1 MVYPTFTVN
10 TKAFNIASNYGYSP
24 YYDIVWSFD
33 YAISG
38 NNNTEAGFTVFIM
51 DDNYIL
57 SGGNFNIDL
66 GYSGL
71 SSNSDQS
78 SSLKPGV
85 SGGIIAV
92 GFDTTGLF
100 AVSALS
106 GTRVI
111 RDGINETTRILNS
124 VSIRDKWP
132 SYSYNTNNYNVAL
145 SSLDSSF
152 KIVDGELNYKTI
164 RARLG
169 NVGRTL
175 YVDYRNTPD
184 DDFKSLLVKDVSLNI
199 ASTTKYKVGASF
211 ATPISSNDPDRI
223 GVIYFRN
230 FHTEGNFL
238 SGEVGSIVNTTLS
251 ESNLSGSKILP
262 VRPIIPTIPP
272 SRPPIPTLEEFV
284 LSIVDNNTEDSIC
297 PTQTISYARIT
308 SVDGLSGIT
317 EDRYNFGYRLNVSNN
332 TNTINI
338 NLTRIDIFN
347 YVSSDSKYRIYKDMF
362 CEYWKLST
370 ATSLFLNNTSFVP
383 IGAYSATISAKYI

>member
-38 NNNTEAGFTVFIM
+38 NNSTEAGFTVFIM
-51 DDNYIL
+51 DNNYVL

-78 SSLKPGV
+78 SSLKPGI
-85 SGGIIAV
+85 SGGIVAV

-106 GTRVI
+106 GTRTI
-111 RDGINETTRILNS
+111 RDGINEANRILNS

-132 SYSYNTNNYNVAL
+132 AYSYNTNNYNVAL
-145 SSLDSSF
+145 SSLNSSF
-152 KIVDGELNYKTI
+152 KIVETGIKYKTI

-175 YVDYRNTPD
+175 YVDYRNNPD
-184 DDFKSLLVKDVSLNI
+184 EDFKSLLVKDINLNI
-199 ASTTKYKVGASF
+199 ASNTMYKVGASF
-211 ATPISSNDPDRI
+211 ATPISGNSTSKT

-230 FHTEGNFL
+230 FHTEGSFL
-238 SGEVGSIVNTTLS
+238 SGDATSYVSVASNTCLVS
-251 ESNLSGSKILP
+251 
-262 VRPIIPTIPP
+262 RTIKPAVAP
-272 SRPPIPTLEEFV
+272 SRAPIPTLEEIV
-284 LSIVDNNTEDSIC
+284 IPIVDSNTVDSVC
-297 PTQTISYARIT
+297 PTHNISYIRTT
-308 SVDGLSGIT
+308 SVDSLSNIT

-332 TNTINI
+332 TGTISA
-338 NLTRIDIFN
+338 NLTRNDIFN
-347 YVSSDSKYRIYKDMF
+347 YLSLDGKFRVYKNTFCDYWTLSS
-362 CEYWKLST
+362 
-370 ATSLFLNNTSFVP
+370 APPTSLFLSNSSFTP
-383 IGAYSATISAKYI
+383 TISAYSATISARYI

>member
-78 SSLKPGV
+78 SSLTSGV

-111 RDGINETTRILNS
+111 RDGIDESARILNS

-132 SYSYNTNNYNVAL
+132 AYSYNTNNYNVAL

-175 YVDYRNTPD
+175 YVDYRSTPD
-184 DDFKSLLVKDVSLNI
+184 DDFKSLLVKDVNLDITSN
-199 ASTTKYKVGASF
+199 TMYKVGASF
-211 ATPISSNDPDRI
+211 ATPISSNDPNKI
-223 GVIYFRN
+223 GTIYFRN

-238 SGEVGSIVNTTLS
+238 SGEVTTIVNTTLS
-251 ESNLSGSKILP
+251 GVKILP

-272 SRPPIPTLEEFV
+272 SRPPIPPLEEFV
-284 LSIVDNNTEDSIC
+284 IPIVDNNAVYSIC
-297 PTQTISYARIT
+297 PTHTITYARIT
-308 SVDGLSGIT
+308 SVDSLSSIT
-317 EDRYNFGYRLNVSNN
+317 EDRYNFGYRLSVFDG
-332 TNTINI
+332 TNAING
-338 NLTRIDIFN
+338 NLTRKDIFN
-347 YVSSDSKYRIYKDMF
+347 YVSSDGKYRIYKDMF
-362 CEYWKLST
+362 CEYWKLSST
-370 ATSLFLNNTSFVP
+370 TSLFLNNTSFVP